1 MRSFALCDALA
12 ERFRVTVFCG
22 GRLPPDVRPPHDVDL
37 VVLPGLGT
45 AADGSL
51 VSHDPARTAEETM
64 RRRAETLVNAL
75 RDRRPDVLVV
85 ELFPFGRKKFAPELV
100 PLLEE
105 AQAAGDNR
113 PLVVCSVRDIL
124 VTRPVDQDVH
134 DDRACK
140 LANRYFDAVLVHSDP
155 LFARLEESFHPSS
168 PLQVP
173 VYHTGFVV
181 RRDDESPSDA
191 TTTPRPLVV
200 SAGGGLVGER
210 LLSTAVEA
218 YRLLRDT
225 VAPPV
230 DVITGPFVAPRA
242 WRELTDA
249 ARELPGLR
257 VRRWVPSLLAE
268 LRRAAGSVSQCGYN
282 TALDLVRAAVPAVVV
297 PYAEDSEDE
306 QMRRA
311 RRLEA
316 LGAVRVLE
324 STELSPSS
332 LAAAIRA
339 LSDFEPRRVSLDLD
353 GANATTRLLTGLCG
367 RGS

>member
-1 MRSFALCDALA
+1 MRL
-12 ERFRVTVFCG
+12 
-22 GRLPPDVRPPHDVDL
+22 
-37 VVLPGLGT
+37 
-45 AADGSL
+45 
-51 VSHDPARTAEETM
+51 
-64 RRRAETLVNAL
+64 RAEALVAAL
-75 RDRRPDVLVV
+75 HDRRPDVLVV

-100 PLLEE
+100 PLLDE
-105 AQAAGDNR
+105 ARAAGANR
-113 PLVVCSVRDIL
+113 PLVACSVRDIL

-134 DDRACK
+134 DDRACQ
-140 LANRYFDAVLVHSDP
+140 LANRYFDAVLVHSDRR
-155 LFARLEESFHPSS
+155 FARLEESFHPSS
-168 PLQVP
+168 PLRVP

-181 RRDDESPSDA
+181 RADDGVPSDA

-218 YRLLRDT
+218 HRLLRDT
-225 VAPPV
+225 GAPPV

-257 VRRWVPSLLAE
+257 VRRWVPRLLAE
-268 LRRAAGSVSQCGYN
+268 LRHAAGSVSECGYS

-297 PYAEDSEDE
+297 PHSEVSEDE

-311 RRLEA
+311 LRLEA
-316 LGAVRVLE
+316 LGAVRVLDP
-324 STELSPSS
+324 TELSPSS

-339 LSDFEPRRVSLDLD
+339 LSDFEPRPVALDLD
-353 GANATTRLLTGLCG
+353 GANATTRLLAGLVG
-367 RGS
+367 RDS